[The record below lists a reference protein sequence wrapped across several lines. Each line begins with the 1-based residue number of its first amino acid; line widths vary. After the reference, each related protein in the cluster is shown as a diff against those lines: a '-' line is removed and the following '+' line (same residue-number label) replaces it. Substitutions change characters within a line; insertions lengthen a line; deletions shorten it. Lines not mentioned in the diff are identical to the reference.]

1 MNNDSNLAYRSAA
14 ADGATYTD
22 LLLLVYD
29 AIAKDL
35 LQAGQA
41 AERMHAEAR
50 CRHSNHALLLV
61 GHVES
66 WVSFLDDPQL
76 ASSLVMFY
84 DLLRTRI
91 LQLQRSSSGKEFEDL
106 ARFVCDTRAAWQQK
120 QQNALKQP
128 TVGKLHEVIGF
139 SCESTDNGPFRSA
152 WSA

>member
-1 MNNDSNLAYRSAA
+1 MSQNSNLAYRLAA

-22 LLLLVYD
+22 LVLLVYD

-41 AERMHAEAR
+41 AEQMHVEAR

-66 WVSFLDDPQL
+66 WVGLLDDPKL
-76 ASSLVMFY
+76 ASSLVLFHDM
-84 DLLRTRI
+84 LRMSI
-91 LQLQRSSSGKEFEDL
+91 LQLQRSFANKEFQDL
-106 ARFVCDTRAAWQQK
+106 ANLVCDTRAAWQQK
-120 QQNALKQP
+120 QQNLLDRPA
-128 TVGKLHEVIGF
+128 VGVPYGAIGF
-139 SCESTDNGPFRSA
+139 SQVSTENSPIRSA